1 MQQGMRLMFRNTFKA
16 ALTASVALGGLA
28 CAAPVMAQTAGQ
40 QAQTVDD
47 IVVTARRREES
58 LQDTPLAIAAVTSEE
73 LKSARV
79 ERLADLAKIAPGLS
93 FTPLF
98 GAQNQLPIIRGAAQ
112 TYGQLNVGVFLDG
125 VYLSGKAGV
134 DIEMADLQ
142 RIEVVRGPQSA
153 LYGQNTFAGAINYI
167 SARPSSVLK
176 GHIEGT
182 VGDNGLHKLTAS
194 VSGPISDTLRFSV
207 GAYGREFD
215 GWYVSAI
222 DGGKV
227 DYSQTY
233 GGMLTLDYQPTDRF
247 SAILRLT
254 ASNEDSGQPAS
265 EVQRTNAYP
274 LQVAGAPAGII
285 RNQLYVGEVQPLGRR
300 INVNTKRT
308 DSEVGDYGTRQ
319 DTFRA
324 SLDLNYDFGG
334 VSLKSITA
342 YAKRNAEFTYDGDNT
357 ICDRTGGCPN
367 FGYPFAPGSL
377 IPVGKSGFATSSAD
391 ETYTDFSQELRLSS
405 NGDGP
410 LTWLVGAYYYDGES
424 NVVQRSLAGL
434 TATNAAR
441 FGYPNIVNTTK
452 SWSVFG
458 SATYAFTDKLS
469 ATLEAR
475 YQKEE
480 QTYHQA
486 PTNTAPTSPPPTAS
500 EQPSYAQFDLEKDF
514 SFTTPRLIVDYK
526 IEPGKMLYASIA
538 RGVKTGG
545 FNPNINIFPDQRT
558 FEPETSWNYEIGG
571 KFDWMNHRLR
581 TNVALF
587 HTDWSDQQ
595 AACQNPASAFPPGS
609 TSTQRTYTCNVAEA
623 KVTGL
628 EMDGHFRFNEHFSV
642 VGSYAWTQAR
652 YQKFADASLDGTL
665 ASLGLPAWDFD
676 GRHLPYV
683 PDHKITLSPRFEM
696 AAWGDYRFEGR
707 LDVQYQSKTYVRADN
722 MQYFG
727 AKTTVDLRLALRSDA
742 LSYQF
747 FVNNLL
753 DDDTPTAAVRFY
765 DSVNYSVASPLVTG
779 ADRRLIGVSVG
790 YQF

>member
-1 MQQGMRLMFRNTFKA
+1 MVAGDDTLMFRNTFRA
-16 ALTASVALGGLA
+16 ALTASVALSGLA
-28 CAAPVMAQTAGQ
+28 IGAPAFAQDESQ
-40 QAQTVDD
+40 KAQTVEDV
-47 IVVTARRREES
+47 IVTARRREES
-58 LQDTPLAIAAVTSEE
+58 LQDTPLAISAITSQE

-167 SARPSSVLK
+167 SQRPSEMLK
-176 GHIEGT
+176 GDVEATI
-182 VGDNGLHKLTAS
+182 GDNGLKKLTAS
-194 VSGPISDTLRFSV
+194 VSGPISDALRFSAS
-207 GAYGREFD
+207 AYGREFD

-222 DGGKV
+222 DGGRV
-227 DYSQTY
+227 DYSQSY
-233 GGMLTLDYQPTDRF
+233 GGMLTLEYAPTDRF
-247 SAILRLT
+247 IATLRASA
-254 ASNEDSGQPAS
+254 SDEDSGQPAS

-274 LQVAGAPAGII
+274 LQVGGAPAGTI
-285 RNQLYVGEVQPLGRR
+285 RNQLFVGEIQPLGRR
-300 INVNTKRT
+300 VNVNTQRT
-308 DSEVGDYGTRQ
+308 NSEVGDYGTRQ

-324 SLDLNYDFGG
+324 SLDLNYDFDA

-357 ICDRTGGCPN
+357 ICDRVGGCPN

-377 IPVGKSGFATSSAD
+377 IPFGKSGFATSSAD
-391 ETYTDFSQELRLSS
+391 ESYTDFSQELRLSS
-405 NGDGP
+405 NSDGP
-410 LTWLVGAYYYDGES
+410 LSWLVGAYYYDGETD
-424 NVVQRSLAGL
+424 VVQRSLAGL
-434 TATNAAR
+434 APANVAA
-441 FGYPNIVNTTK
+441 FGFPHIVSTTT

-458 SATYAFTDKLS
+458 SASYAFTEKLS

-475 YQKEE
+475 YQSEE
-480 QTYHQA
+480 QTYQQS
-486 PTNTAPTSPPPTAS
+486 PTKAGTDL
-500 EQPSYAQFDLEKDF
+500 PSQWRADLSKDF
-514 SFTTPRLIVDYK
+514 EFTTPRLIIDYK
-526 IEPGKMLYASIA
+526 IEPGKMVYASIA

-545 FNPNINIFPDQRT
+545 FNANLNIFPDQRT

-571 KFDWMNHRLR
+571 KFDWMDRRLR

-595 AACQNPASAFPPGS
+595 AACQNPASAFPPGT

-623 KVTGL
+623 TVSGL
-628 EMDGHFRFNEHFSV
+628 ELDGTFHLNDHISI
-642 VGSYAWTQAR
+642 VGSYAYTRAR
-652 YQKFADASLDGTL
+652 YEKFADASLDGTL
-665 ASLGLPAWDFD
+665 ASLGLPAWDFN

-683 PDHKITLSPRFEM
+683 PDNKFTLSPRFEM

-707 LDVQYQSKTYVRADN
+707 VDVQHQSRTYVRADN

-727 AKTTVDLRLALRSDA
+727 AKTTVDLRMALRSDK
-742 LSYQF
+742 LNYQF

-779 ADRRLIGVSVG
+779 ADRRMMGVSLG

>member
-1 MQQGMRLMFRNTFKA
+1 MLHYRNKCFLMLSAAAGVLTFGMPA
-16 ALTASVALGGLA
+16 AAQESEPSRPTQSGATAVS
-28 CAAPVMAQTAGQ
+28 
-40 QAQTVDD
+40 D
-47 IVVTARRREES
+47 ILVTARRREES

-134 DIEMADLQ
+134 DIEMADLE

-167 SARPSSVLK
+167 SARPSAEFK
-176 GHIEGT
+176 GHVEGT
-182 VGDNGLHKLTAS
+182 VGDNGLRKLTAG
-194 VSGPISDTLRFSV
+194 VSGPITDTLRFSA

-233 GGMLTLDYQPTDRF
+233 GGMLTLDYAPTDRF

-254 ASNEDSGQPAS
+254 ASDEDSGQPAS

-274 LQVAGAPAGII
+274 GAVAGGPAGTI
-285 RNQLYVGEVQPLGRR
+285 RNQLYEGEIQPLGRR

-308 DSEVGDYGTRQ
+308 TFEVGDYGTRQ

-324 SLDLNYDFGG
+324 SLDLNYDFDG

-357 ICDRTGGCPN
+357 ICDRAGGCTN

-377 IPVGKSGFATSSAD
+377 IPVGTSGFATSSAE

-410 LTWLVGAYYYDGES
+410 LSWLVGAYYYDGDS
-424 NVVQRSLAGL
+424 NVIQRSLTAATAG
-434 TATNAAR
+434 A
-441 FGYPNIVNTTK
+441 FGFPNIVNTTK

-458 SATYAFTDKLS
+458 SASYAFTDKLT

-486 PTNTAPTSPPPTAS
+486 PTRAGSDAAS
-500 EQPSYAQFDLEKDF
+500 QFRTDLEKDF
-514 SFTTPRLIVDYK
+514 EFTTPRLIVDYK
-526 IEPGKMLYASIA
+526 IQPGKMIYASVA

-545 FNPNINIFPDQRT
+545 FNPNLNIFPDQRT
-558 FEPETSWNYEIGG
+558 FEPETSWNYEVGG
-571 KFDWMNHRLR
+571 KFDWMDRRLR
-581 TNVALF
+581 TNVAVF

-595 AACQNPASAFPPGS
+595 AACQNPASAFPNGT

-628 EMDGHFRFNEHFSV
+628 EMDGSFYLNDYLSI
-642 VGSYAWTQAR
+642 VGSYAWTRAR
-652 YQKFADASLDGTL
+652 YEKFADASLDGTL
-665 ASLGLPAWDFD
+665 AALGLPAWDFD

-707 LDVQYQSKTYVRADN
+707 LDVQHQSKTYVRADN

-747 FVNNLL
+747 FINNLL

-765 DSVNYSVASPLVTG
+765 DSTNFSVASPLVTG
-779 ADRRLIGVSVG
+779 ADRRMMGVSLG

>member
-1 MQQGMRLMFRNTFKA
+1 MLRNTFKA
-16 ALTASVALGGLA
+16 ALTVSVAVGALA
-28 CAAPVMAQTAGQ
+28 ICAPASAQADG
-40 QAQTVDD
+40 QTVQTVED
-47 IVVTARRREES
+47 IIVTARRREES
-58 LQDTPLAIAAVTSEE
+58 LQDTPLAISAITSQE

-167 SARPSSVLK
+167 SQRPSSFLK
-176 GHIEGT
+176 GDVEAT

-194 VSGPISDTLRFSV
+194 ISGPITDTLRFSA

-227 DYSQTY
+227 DYTQSY
-233 GGMLTLDYQPTDRF
+233 GGMLTLEYAPTDAFTATLRA
-247 SAILRLT
+247 SA
-254 ASNEDSGQPAS
+254 SDEDSGQPAS
-265 EVQRTNAYP
+265 QIQRTNASP
-274 LQVAGAPAGII
+274 LQVAGAPAGTI
-285 RNQLYVGEVQPLGRR
+285 RNQLYSGEVQPLGRR
-300 INVNTKRT
+300 INVNTQRT

-319 DTFRA
+319 DTFRT
-324 SLDLNYDFGG
+324 SLDLNYDFDT

-357 ICDRTGGCPN
+357 LCDRAGGCPN

-377 IPVGKSGFATSSAD
+377 IPLGKSGFATSSAD
-391 ETYTDFSQELRLSS
+391 ESYTDFSQELRLSS
-405 NGDGP
+405 TSDGP
-410 LTWLVGAYYYDGES
+410 LSWLVGAYYYDGES
-424 NVVQRSLAGL
+424 DIVQRSLAGL
-434 TATNAAR
+434 TAANVKA
-441 FGYPNIVNTTK
+441 FGFPHIVNTTT

-458 SATYAFTDKLS
+458 SASYAFTEKLS

-475 YQKEE
+475 YQSEK
-480 QTYHQA
+480 QTYQQS
-486 PTNTAPTSPPPTAS
+486 PTNPTAT
-500 EQPSYAQFDLEKDF
+500 DLPTKWVADLNEKF

-526 IEPGKMLYASIA
+526 IAPGKMVYASIA

-545 FNPNINIFPDQRT
+545 FNANLNIFPTQRT

-571 KFDWMNHRLR
+571 KFDWMDHRLR
-581 TNVALF
+581 TNFALF
-587 HTDWSDQQ
+587 HTDWSNQQ
-595 AACQNPASAFPPGS
+595 AACQNPASAFPPGT

-623 KVTGL
+623 TVSGL
-628 EMDGHFRFNEHFSV
+628 ELDGTFHLNEHISI
-642 VGSYAWTQAR
+642 VGSYAYTRAR
-652 YQKFADASLDGTL
+652 YSKFADASLDGTL
-665 ASLGLPAWDFD
+665 AALGLPAWDFD

-683 PDHKITLSPRFEM
+683 PDNKFTVSPRFEM
-696 AAWGDYRFEGR
+696 AAWGDYRFESR
-707 LDVQYQSKTYVRADN
+707 LDVQHQSRTYVRADN

-727 AKTTVDLRLALRSDA
+727 AKTTVDLRMALRSDK

-765 DSVNYSVASPLVTG
+765 DSVNYSVAAPLVTG
-779 ADRRLIGVSVG
+779 ADRRMMGVSLG

>member
-1 MQQGMRLMFRNTFKA
+1 MLRKSFRA
-16 ALTASVALGGLA
+16 ALTASVALSGLA
-28 CAAPVMAQTAGQ
+28 MGAPAAFAQDDGQ
-40 QAQTVDD
+40 QARAIEDV
-47 IVVTARRREES
+47 VVTARRREES
-58 LQDTPLAIAAVTSEE
+58 LQDAPLAISAITSQE

-167 SARPSSVLK
+167 SQRPSSVLK
-176 GHIEGT
+176 GDVEATI
-182 VGDNGLHKLTAS
+182 GDNGLRKLTAS
-194 VSGPISDTLRFSV
+194 ASGPITDTLRFSA
-207 GAYGREFD
+207 GAYSREFD
-215 GWYVSAI
+215 GWYTSAI
-222 DGGKV
+222 DGGRV
-227 DYSQTY
+227 DYSKTY
-233 GGMLTLDYQPTDRF
+233 GGMLTLEYAPTERF
-247 SAILRLT
+247 TATLRASA
-254 ASNEDSGQPAS
+254 SDEDSGQPAS
-265 EVQRTNAYP
+265 AVQRTNAYP
-274 LQVAGAPAGII
+274 FQVAGASAGMV

-300 INVNTKRT
+300 VNVNTRRT

-319 DTFRA
+319 DTFRT
-324 SLDLNYDFGG
+324 SLDLNYDFDA

-357 ICDRTGGCPN
+357 ICDRAGGCPN
-367 FGYPFAPGSL
+367 FGFPFAPA
-377 IPVGKSGFATSSAD
+377 IPFGKSGFATSSAD

-405 NGDGP
+405 NGGGP
-410 LTWLVGAYYYDGES
+410 LSWLVGAYYYDGKS
-424 NVVQRSLAGL
+424 DVVQRSLAGL
-434 TATNAAR
+434 APANVAA
-441 FGYPNIVNTTK
+441 FGFPHIVSTTK

-458 SATYAFTDKLS
+458 SASYAFTDKLS

-475 YQKEE
+475 YQSEE
-480 QTYHQA
+480 QTYRQN
-486 PTNTAPTSPPPTAS
+486 PTKAGTDLPSQWTANLS
-500 EQPSYAQFDLEKDF
+500 KDF
-514 SFTTPRLIVDYK
+514 SFTTPRLILDYK
-526 IEPGKMLYASIA
+526 IEPGKMVYASVA

-545 FNPNINIFPDQRT
+545 FNANLNIFPDQRT
-558 FEPETSWNYEIGG
+558 FDPETSWNYEVGG
-571 KFDWMNHRLR
+571 KFDWLNHRLR

-587 HTDWSDQQ
+587 YTDWSNQQ
-595 AACQNPASAFPPGS
+595 AACQNPASAFPPGT

-623 KVTGL
+623 NVTGL
-628 EMDGHFRFNEHFSV
+628 ELDGTYYLNDHISI
-642 VGSYAWTQAR
+642 VGSYAYTRAR
-652 YQKFADASLDGTL
+652 YSKFADASLNGTL
-665 ASLGLPAWDFD
+665 AQLGLPAWDFD
-676 GRHLPYV
+676 GRSLPYV
-683 PDHKITLSPRFEM
+683 PDHKATISPRFEM

-707 LDVQYQSKTYVRADN
+707 VDVQYQSKTFVRADN

-727 AKTTVDLRLALRSDA
+727 AKTTVDLRLALRSDT
-742 LSYQF
+742 LNYQF

-779 ADRRLIGVSVG
+779 ADRRMMGVSIG